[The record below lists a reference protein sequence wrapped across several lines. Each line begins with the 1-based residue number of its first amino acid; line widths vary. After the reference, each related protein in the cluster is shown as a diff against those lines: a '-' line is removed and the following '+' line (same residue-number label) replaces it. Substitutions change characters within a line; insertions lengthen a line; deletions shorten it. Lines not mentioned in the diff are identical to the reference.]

1 MEKPTPFLRTNKNA
15 PPTTNTDSRD
25 HNNSNNKDTIQIFQ
39 VASEGLIIMT
49 SSVVVASVHNKE
61 ALASVILH
69 LNGQRIYLRR
79 CSDRNSVEEVDFNN
93 NKNNLDNNNN
103 PSSSSTNNGEVTS
116 EWAVVSVDSKIM
128 TFLAMILW
136 VVWDSAECKCL
147 ALVIW
152 EAASKTWA
160 EAE

>member
-1 MEKPTPFLRTNKNA
+1 
-15 PPTTNTDSRD
+15 
-25 HNNSNNKDTIQIFQ
+25 
-39 VASEGLIIMT
+39 MT
-49 SSVVVASVHNKE
+49 SSVVVASVVVNKE
-61 ALASVILH
+61 ALASGILH

-93 NKNNLDNNNN
+93 NKNNLDNNNS
-103 PSSSSTNNGEVTS
+103 PSNSSTNNGEVTL
-116 EWAVVSVDSKIM
+116 EWVVVLVDSKIM

-147 ALVIW
+147 VLVIW